1 MAEKR
6 YEMDMCSG
14 PLLSKILAFTL
25 PLVLSSVLQ
34 LLFNAADVVV
44 VGRYA
49 GSTALAA
56 VGSTGSLINLIVN
69 LFMGLSVG
77 VSVVVAR
84 HYGAQQ
90 YADVNTAV
98 HTAMLMSLI
107 GGAMSGILG
116 FLLAYPLLQLM
127 GSPADVIDQAA
138 LYVRIYFIGM
148 PASMFYNFGSAI
160 LRAVGDTKRPL
171 YYLSV
176 AGVLN
181 VILNLVFVIRF
192 SMGVA
197 GVAIA
202 TTISQYVSAALIA
215 ICLMR
220 SESCYHL
227 RWSNLALH
235 KDKVFPI
242 LRIGVPA
249 GLQSSIFAIS
259 NVVIQSSVNSFGS
272 VAMAGS
278 AAAANIEGFVYVTM
292 SSVSQA
298 SLSFASQNIGARL
311 YDRVGKICRTCLLL
325 AAFFGILFGNAA
337 YLLHDTLLG
346 FYSPDP
352 AVIAAGAERL
362 SIIGATY
369 FLCGLMDTLAC
380 MLRAMG
386 KSLLPMVVTIIGAC
400 GLFGCIRCFRLILHS
415 SRCFYPILSPGG
427 SPERCMPCA
436 ISSQSARC
444 SGVPGKKAR
453 FILPAPSRAEHD

>member
-44 VGRYA
+44 VGRFA

-127 GSPADVIDQAA
+127 GSPADVIDQVA

-148 PASMFYNFGSAI
+148 PASMVYNFGSAI
-160 LRAVGDTKRPL
+160 LRAVGDTRRPL

-181 VILNLVFVIRF
+181 VLLNLLFVIRF
-192 SMGVA
+192 SMDVA
-197 GVAIA
+197 GVAVA
-202 TTISQYVSAALIA
+202 TVISQYVSAALIV

-220 SESCYHL
+220 SESCYRFH
-227 RWSNLALH
+227 WAELALH
-235 KDKVFPI
+235 KDKVLPI

-292 SSVSQA
+292 NSVSQA

-400 GLFGCIRCFRLILHS
+400 GLRIVWVYTVLPLDPTFFTLFLS
-415 SRCFYPILSPGG
+415 YPITWGITGAVHAVCYFFTKCQMLRRAREEG
-427 SPERCMPCA
+427 SLHPA
-436 ISSQSARC
+436 SA
-444 SGVPGKKAR
+444 
-453 FILPAPSRAEHD
+453 